1 MPVGIIRSGW
11 NSMASPSLIAVEI
24 DEASI
29 GVGLPLQASERG
41 AAVADLLDHAQI
53 TLPGKPGPYRLHL
66 QRDGGKLVFDL
77 RDSDRN
83 PLIMHVLSISP
94 LRRVV
99 RDYFLICESHM
110 SALRSGLMERV
121 ETIDMARRGVHNE
134 AAELLKERLSSKIEM
149 DFESARLI
157 FTLVASLC
165 WTGRE
170 GQ

>member
-1 MPVGIIRSGW
+1 MSLT
-11 NSMASPSLIAVEI
+11 SLIAVEI

-29 GVGLPLQASERG
+29 GHGLPLQASERG
-41 AAVADLLDHAQI
+41 AAIADLLDHARLS
-53 TLPGKPGPYRLHL
+53 LPGREGPYRLHL

-77 RDSDRN
+77 RNREGEA
-83 PLIMHVLSISP
+83 LIMHVLSISP

-99 RDYFLICESHM
+99 RDYFLICESHV
-110 SALRSGLMERV
+110 SAIRSGQNDRV

-134 AAELLKERLSSKIEM
+134 AAALLQERLSSKIEM
-149 DFESARLI
+149 DFESARLL

>member
-1 MPVGIIRSGW
+1 VL
-11 NSMASPSLIAVEI
+11 LIA
-24 DEASI
+24 
-29 GVGLPLQASERG
+29 
-41 AAVADLLDHAQI
+41 
-53 TLPGKPGPYRLHL
+53 
-66 QRDGGKLVFDL
+66 
-77 RDSDRN
+77 
-83 PLIMHVLSISP
+83 HVLSISP

-110 SALRSGLMERV
+110 DAVRAAQHDRI

-134 AAELLKERLSSKIEM
+134 AAFVLMERLASKIDM
-149 DFESARLI
+149 DHDSARLL